1 MKILV
6 TGAGGFLGGAIA
18 DKLVSRGE
26 KVRSFSRK
34 KYSRLEELGVEQHQG
49 DLGDAAAVAK
59 ACSGRDLV
67 FHVAAKAGIWG
78 AAEDF
83 YRANVLG
90 TENILD
96 ACRKMEIARLVYTS
110 SPSVIFDGFDMEG
123 VDESVPYPA
132 SYKAEYPRTKSIAER
147 KVLASASSR
156 FAAVSLRPHLIWGP
170 GDTNFVPG
178 ILARGKKGKIRRIGT
193 QSKLVDCTY
202 IDNVVEAHL
211 LAADSLSADSPLSG
225 KAYFISQDE
234 PIDIWEFIS
243 RVLEGAG
250 LAPIK
255 GRVSPRVAYAAGA
268 ACEKV
273 YKWFPSLG
281 EPPVTRFAA
290 EELVTAHWFDNSAA
304 RRDFGYKPIVTMEQ
318 GFVKLEEWLQT
329 RGD

>member
-1 MKILV
+1 
-6 TGAGGFLGGAIA
+6 
-18 DKLVSRGE
+18 
-26 KVRSFSRK
+26 
-34 KYSRLEELGVEQHQG
+34 
-49 DLGDAAAVAK
+49 
-59 ACSGRDLV
+59 
-67 FHVAAKAGIWG
+67 
-78 AAEDF
+78 
-83 YRANVLG
+83 
-90 TENILD
+90 
-96 ACRKMEIARLVYTS
+96 
-110 SPSVIFDGFDMEG
+110 
-123 VDESVPYPA
+123 
-132 SYKAEYPRTKSIAER
+132 
-147 KVLASASSR
+147 
-156 FAAVSLRPHLIWGP
+156 HLIWGP
-170 GDTNFVPG
+170 GDTNLVPG

-211 LAADSLSADSPLSG
+211 LAAAALSADSPLSG

-243 RVLEGAG
+243 RVLKGAG

-290 EELVTAHWFDNSAA
+290 EEQVTAHWFDNSAA

-318 GFVKLEEWLQT
+318 GFAKLEEWQRSLEK
-329 RGD
+329 